1 MFADLHL
8 ALWPVLFSMQD
19 EDMSESSAASEP
31 DENEEP
37 AVSELQEGEEP
48 AVLVWWRL
56 LRRECCFH
64 IRHSVQVRPRAHS
77 KKISRAMQNI
87 APEIVLKSSYDDA

>member
-1 MFADLHL
+1 MFADVHL

-31 DENEEP
+31 DE
-37 AVSELQEGEEP
+37 SDEP

-64 IRHSVQVRPRAHS
+64 IRHSVQVRPCRMLFSICQCVWLIQHDARRS
-77 KKISRAMQNI
+77 ILTSSERPIRKK
-87 APEIVLKSSYDDA
+87 

>member
-31 DENEEP
+31 DE
-37 AVSELQEGEEP
+37 GEEP

-64 IRHSVQVRPRAHS
+64 IRHSVQVRPRARS
-77 KKISRAMQNI
+77 KRLVQQCKRCT
-87 APEIVLKSSYDDA
+87 